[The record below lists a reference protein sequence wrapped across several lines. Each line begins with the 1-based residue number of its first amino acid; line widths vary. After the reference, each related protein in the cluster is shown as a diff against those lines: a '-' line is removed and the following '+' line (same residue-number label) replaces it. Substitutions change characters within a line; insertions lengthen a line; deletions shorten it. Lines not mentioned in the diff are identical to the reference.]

1 MTISISQDFLE
12 AFSNLPRAQQK
23 KARAFIEK
31 FREDPTSP
39 GINYETINGA
49 SDPNLR
55 SVRIDQA
62 YRGIVLKPDSGDV
75 YVLLWVDHHDDAY
88 QWAANKRVAV
98 HPDTGVLQVVPAS
111 EDDAPTLNQEE
122 GSAPEAPA
130 REGLFRDLR
139 DRDLLRLG
147 LPDVLVPVVRNVE
160 TDEDLD
166 RLAPHLPEEAGEAL
180 YMIAAGFSLEE
191 VDREF
196 AWRGSQEPVDT
207 DDFAAALRRPDSQ
220 RRFATVDGEDE
231 LAEMLDA
238 PLKHWRVFLHPSQR
252 SLVTMNAN
260 GPVRVL
266 GGAGTGKTVVAM
278 HRARWLVEN
287 VLDAP
292 RQRVLF
298 TTFTRNLAADIRA
311 NLALLCPPEVLD
323 RIEVT
328 HLDGWLS
335 GYLKAQQ
342 YAYDVDYAGTR
353 TRPLW
358 DEASAQA
365 PEGTSASFLRAEW
378 EETVVPQEVESLAD
392 YVRAD
397 RRGRGT
403 PLSRR
408 DRKALWPVFEEY
420 RTLLDEHRLREPAL
434 AMQDARALLQR
445 DDVLP
450 YRSIVV
456 DEAQDFGAS
465 AFRLLRAMVPPAPHD
480 LFVVGDAHQRIYASR
495 VVLGHCGIDIVGR
508 GRKLRVNYRTT
519 EQTRRWAVALLG
531 GVPVDDLDGGE
542 DSQRGYRSLVQGVPA
557 HRHALRLVR
566 RRGRRYRR
574 ASPRPST
581 PPSSPR
587 RASSPGRAASSAST
601 RAPSAPAASRPTSWR
616 QTKPRTG
623 RPPASASPR
632 CTGSK
637 GSSST
642 ASSSRAST
650 TTSSPTR
657 SPSPTPPT
665 TPGARRPTPASAP
678 SSTSRP
684 PEPDA
689 PSPSRPTPH
698 RAASCSP

>member
-31 FREDPTSP
+31 FRENPTSP

-55 SVRIDQA
+55 SVRIDQT

-98 HPDTGVLQVVPAS
+98 HPDTGVLQIVPAS
-111 EDDAPTLNQEE
+111 ENDAPTLAQED
-122 GSAPEAPA
+122 SPEPKAPA

-139 DRDLLRLG
+139 DRDLLRFG
-147 LPDVLVPVVRNVE
+147 LPDVLIPVVRNVG

-180 YMIAAGFSLEE
+180 YMIAAGYSLEE

-196 AWRGSQEPVDT
+196 AWRASQEPVDT

-220 RRFATVDGEDE
+220 RRFATVDGEEE
-231 LAEMLDA
+231 LAEMLNA

-252 SLVTMNAN
+252 SLVTINAN

-287 VLDAP
+287 VLAGV
-292 RQRVLF
+292 REQVLF
-298 TTFTRNLAADIRA
+298 TTFTRNLAADISA
-311 NLALLCPPEVLD
+311 NLALLCPTEVLA

-335 GYLKAQQ
+335 GYLRTQS
-342 YAYDVDYAGTR
+342 YVYDIDYTGTR

-358 DEASAQA
+358 EEATAKA
-365 PEGTSASFLRAEW
+365 PEGVSASFLRDEW
-378 EETVVPQEVESLAD
+378 EDTIVPQEVESLTD
-392 YVRAD
+392 YLRAA

-420 RTLLDEHRLREPAL
+420 RTLLDEHHLREPAL
-434 AMQDARALLQR
+434 AMQDARALLQY

-450 YRSIVV
+450 YRCIVV

-480 LFVVGDAHQRIYASR
+480 LFIVGDAHQRIYASP

-519 EQTRRWAVALLG
+519 EQTRRWAVALLD
-531 GVPVDDLDGGE
+531 GVPVDDLDGGQ
-542 DSQRGYRSLVQGVPA
+542 DSQRGYRSLVQGTTPTVTPYDSFAAEVEAIVDFTRALNPA
-557 HRHALRLVR
+557 KL
-566 RRGRRYRR
+566 
-574 ASPRPST
+574 
-581 PPSSPR
+581 
-587 RASSPGRAASSAST
+587 AST
-601 RAPSAPAASRPTSWR
+601 CLVA
-616 QTKPRTG
+616 RTG
-623 RPPASASPR
+623 RLVSQYEGALRARGVDTHLVETDQAEDRSAPGLRLATMHRVKGLEFDRVLIVAVNDDVVPNPIALTGPADDAGRASAEAR
-632 CTGSK
+632 E
-637 GSSST
+637 
-642 ASSSRAST
+642 RALLHVAA
-650 TTSSPTR
+650 TR
-657 SPSPTPPT
+657 
-665 TPGARRPTPASAP
+665 ARRSVTVSSNAAP
-678 SSTSRP
+678 SRFL
-684 PEPDA
+684 
-689 PSPSRPTPH
+689 
-698 RAASCSP
+698 